1 MMMEF
6 VRVDEA
12 GDGVHVV
19 RLDRPPVNALS
30 NELLGELTAVL
41 DGLRGDPAVKALVVW
56 GGDSVFAAGADVE
69 KFSPVN
75 ADTAREVAAAFRS
88 AGDALAGFP
97 RPTIAAMYGYAIGGG
112 LEIALACDFRV
123 AGDNCRMGFAEIS
136 LGIIPGGGGTQRA
149 ARLVGP
155 ARAKDL
161 VFSGRYIRTPEAV
174 EIGLVDR
181 SSHPD
186 ETYAS
191 AVEWA
196 RSLASGAVVA
206 MGHAKAAID
215 GGLGLP
221 LAVGLDLE
229 ADCFAAT
236 FETDDAAHGIASFV
250 EHGPGKA
257 TFEGS

>member
-1 MMMEF
+1 MEF
-6 VRVDEA
+6 VRVDDT

-30 NELLGELTAVL
+30 NELLGELTTVL
-41 DGLRGDPAVKALVVW
+41 DGLRADAAVKAVVLW

-69 KFSPVN
+69 KFRPVD
-75 ADTAREVAAAFRS
+75 ADTARGIAAAFRS
-88 AGDALAGFP
+88 AGDALATFP
-97 RPTIAAMYGYAIGGG
+97 RPTIASMYGYAIGGG
-112 LEIALACDFRV
+112 LELALACDFRV

-155 ARAKDL
+155 AKAKDL
-161 VFSGRYIRTPEAV
+161 IFSGRYIRTPEAL

-186 ETYAS
+186 EAYTD
-191 AVEWA
+191 AVAWA

-206 MGHAKAAID
+206 MGLAKEAID

-221 LAVGLDLE
+221 LAAGLDLE

-236 FETDDAAHGIASFV
+236 FETADARRGIDSFV
-250 EHGPGKA
+250 ESGPGKA
-257 TFEGS
+257 TFEGN

>member
-1 MMMEF
+1 MEF
-6 VRVDEA
+6 VRVDDA

-30 NELLGELTAVL
+30 NELLAELTTVL
-41 DGLRGDPAVKALVVW
+41 GGLRTEPAVKALVLW

-69 KFSPVN
+69 KFRPVD
-75 ADTAREVAAAFRS
+75 ADTGRGVAAAFRS
-88 AGDALAGFP
+88 AGDAIAGFP

-112 LEIALACDFRV
+112 LELALACDFRI

-149 ARLVGP
+149 ARLIGP
-155 ARAKDL
+155 ARTKDL

-181 SSHPD
+181 SSRPD
-186 ETYAS
+186 ETYDGAL
-191 AVEWA
+191 EWA
-196 RSLASGAVVA
+196 RSLAAGAVVA

-221 LAVGLDLE
+221 LAAGLELE

-236 FETDDAAHGIASFV
+236 FETNDAERGITSFV
-250 EHGPGKA
+250 ENGPGKA
-257 TFEGS
+257 TFEGN

>member
-1 MMMEF
+1 M
-6 VRVDEA
+6 
-12 GDGVHVV
+12 
-19 RLDRPPVNALS
+19 
-30 NELLGELTAVL
+30 
-41 DGLRGDPAVKALVVW
+41 
-56 GGDSVFAAGADVE
+56 
-69 KFSPVN
+69 
-75 ADTAREVAAAFRS
+75 
-88 AGDALAGFP
+88 
-97 RPTIAAMYGYAIGGG
+97 
-112 LEIALACDFRV
+112 
-123 AGDNCRMGFAEIS
+123 
-136 LGIIPGGGGTQRA
+136 
-149 ARLVGP
+149 
-155 ARAKDL
+155 
-161 VFSGRYIRTPEAV
+161 FSGRYIRTPEAV

-221 LAVGLDLE
+221 LAAGLDLE

>member
-1 MMMEF
+1 MEF
-6 VRVDEA
+6 VRVDDA
-12 GDGVHVV
+12 GDGVCAV

-30 NELLGELTAVL
+30 NELLAELTEVV
-41 DGLRGDPAVKALVVW
+41 DGLRADESVKALVVW

-69 KFSPVN
+69 KFRPVD
-75 ADTAREVAAAFRS
+75 ASTARGIAAAFRS
-88 AGDALAGFP
+88 AGDALATFP

-112 LEIALACDFRV
+112 LELALACDFRI

-161 VFSGRYIRTPEAV
+161 IFSGRYIRTPEAV

-186 ETYAS
+186 ETYDA
-191 AVEWA
+191 ALGWA
-196 RSLASGAVVA
+196 RSLASGAVAA

-221 LAVGLDLE
+221 LAAGLDLE

-236 FETDDAAHGIASFV
+236 FETNDAERGITSFV
-250 EHGPGKA
+250 ENGPGKA
-257 TFEGS
+257 SFEGN